1 MLKALVRFGIQVCL
15 FRARIVVAVGVALLA
30 QDTAVKLQTVMD
42 GLADGVSHDASLIRL
57 LTLVNG

>member
-1 MLKALVRFGIQVCL
+1 MMLKALVRFGIQVCL

-42 GLADGVSHDASLIRL
+42 GLAGGVL
-57 LTLVNG
+57 LGESQTR